1 MVRKLIWPLVTAA
14 VVLTTAAGLAIANN
28 GMTNDKTFEYAIG
41 LWGDL
46 PYSATQADPGVPN
59 LIAA

>member
-41 LWGDL
+41 L
-46 PYSATQADPGVPN
+46 
-59 LIAA
+59 